1 MAGQSREPSQ
11 PAVRGWQGVWSS
23 LTLPSPLPVGR
34 VLEHLSNLSREVNL
48 DYERSMNK
56 INFDKIV
63 SSKPETFS
71 YVTLPKKEEEKVPK
85 QGEDGWAK
93 VVPWPPLARAL
104 QPLPLGPPCPQ
115 NSSPSFPTCL
125 ESWGL
130 GSGIRWW

>member
-1 MAGQSREPSQ
+1 M
-11 PAVRGWQGVWSS
+11 WSS

-71 YVTLPKKEEEKVPK
+71 YVTLPTKE
-85 QGEDGWAK
+85 D
-93 VVPWPPLARAL
+93 R
-104 QPLPLGPPCPQ
+104 
-115 NSSPSFPTCL
+115 
-125 ESWGL
+125 
-130 GSGIRWW
+130 